1 MTVARYFLETIGR
14 NCGTVRGP
22 ATTLKS
28 VTMANAPENINN
40 PNPASAATQG
50 AHWKSSLRFF
60 VPLLIGAALV
70 AALEGGLCLGGYGWS
85 ERFFQEQEIG
95 GARMLVYNPHFARR
109 FFPEQWPIRPYPF
122 AFPAEKAENTRR
134 IFIFGESAAYGFPD
148 AAFSFSRILQV
159 MLEAHYP
166 GTRFEV
172 INTAMPAINAHV
184 MLPIAREC
192 ARYQP
197 DLFVIYAGNN
207 EIIGPFGPGGD
218 LGNPGQPLFLIRLQI
233 ALRATRTAQLLQAL
247 AHAIGRNEEAPSWG
261 DMRMWLD
268 RRIRWEDPRRENA
281 RAKFERNLR
290 TLCRIARRADAGVV
304 LCTMAE
310 NLKDFSPLASMHH
323 PGMDDA
329 AHAAWQ
335 AFVEE
340 GDAMASRGEWANALG
355 RYTRA
360 AKLDDTHAA
369 LQFRIGQCHWALK
382 GYDAAR
388 LAFDRARDLDT
399 LRFRAD
405 SAINESI
412 RLVAAENMGKG
423 TALADVEK
431 TFAAQ
436 SAEGIP
442 GENLFHDHCHP
453 NFTGNHTLA
462 RAVFE
467 QTHALL
473 GGAPLTAGSPAA
485 PPVHEQ
491 ECAERLGMTPL
502 QQKNHLQYVLLVS
515 DKPPF
520 SDRFDHPDWKKRLQ
534 DRIDALAPQIEPDRL
549 RQYAVWFREMLARK
563 RSDPMIHRNY
573 AQVLRALGN
582 PQAAAEQ
589 WRLAAEMIPHSGEI
603 WLELGR
609 TLLDA
614 GDAPAAAESLARAAE
629 LTPLHAETHRDHA
642 KALQQAGHNEEALAA
657 YRTFIALHPRKGEAY
672 WMLGAA
678 QEAMG
683 DLPGAIQTYREG
695 IAADPAHAGLHYY
708 LGKAL
713 RQQGDTEAAI
723 AEWRRGMEKQPD
735 NYGIYVILAE
745 TLERMGDR
753 PGLLETYS
761 AMVALRPDDAALH
774 FRLGVVQEALDK
786 LDAAIASFERVVAI
800 DPQRVDA
807 QGRIA
812 LLRWR
817 MGDAEGALEAV
828 RRCEAMGGQPPP
840 GLPEEIAPPVA
851 GRKQAGEQGTWQP
864 SP

>member
-1 MTVARYFLETIGR
+1 
-14 NCGTVRGP
+14 
-22 ATTLKS
+22 
-28 VTMANAPENINN
+28 MADTPENTRCVN
-40 PNPASAATQG
+40 PESTSARRASWG
-50 AHWKSSLRFF
+50 CFLRLF
-60 VPLLIGAALV
+60 VPFLIGAALV
-70 AALEGGLCLGGYGWS
+70 VALEGGLRLGGYGWS
-85 ERFFQEQEIG
+85 GRFFQEREIDG
-95 GARMLVYNPHFARR
+95 QRMLVYNPDFARR
-109 FFPEQWPIRPYPF
+109 FFPEQWPIHPYPF
-122 AFPAEKAENTRR
+122 AFPPEKPENTRR
-134 IFIFGESAAYGFPD
+134 IFIFGESAAFGFPD
-148 AAFSFSRILQV
+148 AAFSFGRILQV

-172 INTAMPAINAHV
+172 VNTAMPAINAHV

-197 DLFVIYAGNN
+197 DLFVLYAGNN

-218 LGNPGQPLFLIRLQI
+218 LGNPDHPLFLIRLQI
-233 ALRATRTAQLLQAL
+233 ALRATRTAQLLQTL
-247 AHAIGRNEEAPSWG
+247 AGVIGHHKEAPAWG
-261 DMRMWLD
+261 DMRMWMD
-268 RRIRWEDPRRENA
+268 HRIQWDDPRRENT
-281 RAKFERNLR
+281 RRKYERNLR
-290 TLCRIARRADAGVV
+290 TLCRIARRAGAGVV
-304 LCTMAE
+304 LCSMAE

-323 PGMDDA
+323 PKMDDA
-329 AHAAWQ
+329 ARAEWQ

-340 GDAMASRGEWANALG
+340 GDALASRGEWANALG

-360 AKLDDTHAA
+360 ARLNDTHAA

-388 LAFDRARDLDT
+388 LAFERARDLDT

-412 RLVAAENMGKG
+412 RHVAAEGMAKG

-431 TFAAQ
+431 VFAAR
-436 SAEGIP
+436 STEGLP

-453 NFTGNHTLA
+453 NFTGNHALA

-467 QTHALL
+467 QAHALL

-502 QQKNHLQYVLLVS
+502 QQRNHLQYVLLVS

-520 SDRFDHPDWKKRLQ
+520 TERFDHAAWKARLQ
-534 DRIDALAPQIEPDRL
+534 ARIDALAPQIEPDRL
-549 RQYAVWFREMLARK
+549 RQYAVWFREMLARG

-573 AQVLRALGN
+573 AQLLRALGN
-582 PQAAAEQ
+582 PQEAAEQ
-589 WRLAAEMIPHSGEI
+589 WRLAAGMIPHSGEI

-614 GDAPAAAESLARAAE
+614 GDAHAAAEALARAAE
-629 LTPLHAETHRDHA
+629 LMPLHAETQRDYA
-642 KALQQAGHNEEALAA
+642 KALQQAGRHNESLAA
-657 YRTFIALHPRKGEAY
+657 YRRFVALHPRKGEAY
-672 WMLGAA
+672 WMMGAA

-683 DLPGAIQTYREG
+683 DLPGAMQTYREG

-713 RQQGDTEAAI
+713 RQQGETQAAI
-723 AEWRRGMEKQPD
+723 AEWRRGVEKQPD
-735 NYGIYVILAE
+735 NYGMHAILAE
-745 TLERMGDR
+745 TLERIGDR
-753 PGLLETYS
+753 PGLRETYT
-761 AMVALRPDDAALH
+761 AMTALRPDDAALH
-774 FRLGVVQEALDK
+774 FRLGVVQETLDER
-786 LDAAIASFERVVAI
+786 DDAIASFERVVAL

-817 MGDAEGALEAV
+817 KGDAEGALEAA
-828 RRCEAMGGQPPP
+828 RRCEEMGGQPPP
-840 GLPEEIAPPVA
+840 GLLEEIA
-851 GRKQAGEQGTWQP
+851 QAIGQKGK
-864 SP
+864 